1 MLPWFVRSIR
11 FRLAL
16 TYSVVVFGIAALVIA
31 GVNIAL
37 SRSLEDQPVTEQTIR
52 RTIVTNIG
60 TISFDQ
66 TIRGQMI
73 TLEQLVNARAKED
86 LRTISMWALLGMFPI
101 SIGAGYVVSGRAL
114 RPIDDIT
121 AVANEIQAAD
131 LSRRIHLIGPDDELT
146 RLADT
151 FDAMLD
157 RLEDG
162 AEAQRRFIQDISH
175 ELRNPLAVMATNLDL
190 ALTDDEATVE
200 SMRDTAAIVRKTVD
214 RISRT
219 VDDLLV
225 FARDGVPSRARAE
238 ADVAALAREVV
249 AEYAGPLDEA
259 GVTVVDQLAPVSAE
273 VDRVAVK
280 RAIGNLIDN
289 ALRHADGGPLR
300 VGSGVVGEWAWLGVE
315 DTGAGIDADDHAAV
329 FQRHWST
336 EDGEARGLGLA
347 IVRQVAESHGGV
359 VTLRS
364 DAGEGAALV
373 LWLRLG
379 EDSDPATI
387 TTDGIHHLVDP
398 FRDGGSSS

>member
-11 FRLAL
+11 FRLAV
-16 TYSVVVFGIAALVIA
+16 TYSMVVFGIAALVIA

-73 TLEQLVNARAKED
+73 TLEQLVNAKAKED
-86 LRTISMWALLGMFPI
+86 LRTISMWALLGMFPV

-121 AVANEIQAAD
+121 EVANEIQTAD

-162 AEAQRRFIQDISH
+162 AETQRRFIQDISH

-190 ALTDDEATVE
+190 ALTDDDASVASLRE
-200 SMRDTAAIVRKTVD
+200 TAAIVRRTVD
-214 RISRT
+214 RISKT
-219 VDDLLV
+219 VDDLLI
-225 FARDGVPSRARAE
+225 FARDGVPTRARTE
-238 ADVAALAREVV
+238 ADLATLVREVV
-249 AEYAGPLDEA
+249 AEYSGPLEEA
-259 GVTVVDQLAPVSAE
+259 GVSVVETLRPVAAN
-273 VDRVAVK
+273 VDRTAVK
-280 RAIGNLIDN
+280 RAIGNLVDN
-289 ALRHADGGPLR
+289 AVRHAPGGDLS
-300 VGSGVVGEWAWLGVE
+300 VGSGAMGEWAWVGVE
-315 DTGAGIDADDHAAV
+315 DTGSGIDAEQHGSV

-336 EDGEARGLGLA
+336 QGGDARGLGLA
-347 IVRQVAESHGGV
+347 IVRQVAETHGGL

-364 DAGEGAALV
+364 STGAGAAFV
-373 LWLRLG
+373 LWLGRS
-379 EDSDPATI
+379 ENADPAAI
-387 TTDGIHHLVDP
+387 TTDGLHHDRDP
-398 FRDGGSSS
+398 FPRESEEV

>member
-16 TYSVVVFGIAALVIA
+16 TYSVVVFGIAALVIG

-73 TLEQLVNARAKED
+73 TLEELVNAKAKED
-86 LRTISMWALLGMFPI
+86 LRTISMWALLGMFPV

-121 AVANEIQAAD
+121 AVANDIQTAD

-162 AEAQRRFIQDISH
+162 ADAQRRFIQDISH

-190 ALTDDEATVE
+190 ALTDDEATIE
-200 SMRDTAAIVRKTVD
+200 TMRETAAIVRTTVD
-214 RISRT
+214 RLSRT

-225 FARDGVPSRARAE
+225 FARDGVPTRARAT
-238 ADVAALAREVV
+238 ADLALVAREVMS
-249 AEYAGPLDEA
+249 EYSGPLEEA
-259 GVTVVDQLAPVSAE
+259 GVSVVDRLDPVSVT

-289 ALRHADGGPLR
+289 ALRHGAGGMLR
-300 VGSGVVGEWAWLGVE
+300 VGSGTIGEWAWVGVQ
-315 DTGAGIDADDHAAV
+315 DSGAGIDAEDHASV

-336 EDGEARGLGLA
+336 EHGDARGLGLA
-347 IVRQVAESHGGV
+347 IVRQIAESHGGL
-359 VTLRS
+359 VTLDS
-364 DAGEGAALV
+364 DGGAGATFV
-373 LWLRLG
+373 MWLRHG
-379 EDSDPATI
+379 ETADPALI
-387 TTDGIHHLVDP
+387 TTDGVHHDVDP
-398 FRDGGSSS
+398 FAGVEPG